1 MTARPAPSHAHFH
14 MRDDSDCDHSCRVS
28 VLCESTSVVRSG
40 PSLALASSVPSSMS
54 IALILE

>member
-14 MRDDSDCDHSCRVS
+14 MRDDSDCDHSRSVS
-28 VLCESTSVVRSG
+28 VLYESASMVKRG
-40 PSLALASSVPSSMS
+40 PSLALTSSAPSSMS